1 VKAKRRGASLETP
14 PLLPNVSRM
23 VATND
28 NAPSSIPALSAGT
41 SKLLITFVNS
51 GRNNTSA
58 EQELTI
64 ELRLSGSAGAAS
76 AANLSATVLDPYR
89 AARKL
94 RITKL
99 LVLLFPQMRF
109 HKLDSDELS
118 LESAPSSSDLKS
130 HDDEG
135 EEEYPRI
142 PPQNSCRFNGRRS
155 CKQLPGESK
164 PELTFDLLLPAE
176 SDSCFAQLL
185 KSLTSRTNE
194 ARQLP
199 FFDDKAG
206 TRSLAMH
213 C

>member
-1 VKAKRRGASLETP
+1 
-14 PLLPNVSRM
+14 M

-28 NAPSSIPALSAGT
+28 NAPSSIPALIAGT

-58 EQELTI
+58 EQELTV

-76 AANLSATVLDPYR
+76 AANLPATVLDPYR

-109 HKLDSDELS
+109 HNLDSDEFS
-118 LESAPSSSDLKS
+118 LGSAPSTSDLES

-135 EEEYPRI
+135 EEEYPRL
-142 PPQNSCRFNGRRS
+142 PPQNSCWFNGRRS
-155 CKQLPGESK
+155 CKQLLGESK
-164 PELTFDLLLPAE
+164 PELTFDLLFPAE

-194 ARQLP
+194 AQPLIP
-199 FFDDKAG
+199 FFDDKTG
-206 TRSLAMH
+206 NRSPAMH